1 MIFFFFR
8 VLLIGFI
15 ELLVVFF
22 IFWFIFFLLVFF
34 FEFFSLVLG
43 DEFFSLVLGD
53 KFFSLVLGDLI
64 LFRFLVR
71 LIFLLSLFSFV
82 LSFFEIFDDEFVE
95 VFFSI
100 FLGVDKILLVLVL
113 FFEGVRRVLV
123 SFVFFLGLIGGKIFG
138 LDDFIIFGIIIFL
151 CICIRLGGILDCCV
165 DKVRFGIVILVWED
179 WFCLIFF
186 VIIGLFDNVFFKDF
200 L

>member
-1 MIFFFFR
+1 M
-8 VLLIGFI
+8 
-15 ELLVVFF
+15 
-22 IFWFIFFLLVFF
+22 
-34 FEFFSLVLG
+34 
-43 DEFFSLVLGD
+43 
-53 KFFSLVLGDLI
+53 
-64 LFRFLVR
+64 
-71 LIFLLSLFSFV
+71 IFLLSLFSFV

-100 FLGVDKILLVLVL
+100 FWGVDKILLVLVL

-123 SFVFFLGLIGGKIFG
+123 NFVFFLGLIGGKIFG
-138 LDDFIIFGIIIFL
+138 LDDFIIFGMIIFL
-151 CICIRLGGILDCCV
+151 CICIWLGGILDCCV
-165 DKVRFGIVILVWED
+165 DKVRFVIVILVWEG